1 MDDFYLVRQHILGCI
16 RAAMSEATGDPKE
29 AERQRAQGNLRLLIM
44 SDKELKELARVLSYL
59 PSRPQEVVYRD
70 LKKAVKEHKKNANQW
85 IPALGI
91 EPEKR
96 V

>member
-1 MDDFYLVRQHILGCI
+1 LDDFYLVRQHILGCI
-16 RAAMSEATGDPKE
+16 RAAMSESVGDSKG
-29 AERQRAQGNLRLLIM
+29 AERLRAQGNLRLLIM

-70 LKKAVKEHKKNANQW
+70 LKKAVKEHKKNADEW
-85 IPALGI
+85 IHSLGV